1 MKQILVYLA
10 VSLSMMFSLP
20 VLADVSPD
28 ALARNTTDEVVN
40 IVKKDPDFKRA
51 HSKKI
56 DDLVEAKILPH
67 FDFERM
73 TRLAV
78 ARNWNVATPEQQ
90 ASLVKEFRS
99 LLVHTYAA
107 SISSVAEYKIDVL
120 PVRMAAGD
128 SDVTVDSTVTRPG
141 TAPITISYRM
151 EKKGGSWLVYDVVVD
166 NVSLVTNYRSNFNS
180 EVRRSGI
187 DGLIQALVRRNQQ
200 TAN

>member
-1 MKQILVYLA
+1 MKQILVYIA
-10 VSLSMMFSLP
+10 VSVSLMFSLP
-20 VLADVSPD
+20 VLAEVAPDV
-28 ALARNTTDEVVN
+28 LARNTTDEVVS

-51 HSKKI
+51 NSRKI
-56 DDLVEAKILPH
+56 DNLVEAKILPH

-78 ARNWNVATPEQQ
+78 ARNWNSATPEQQ
-90 ASLVKEFRS
+90 TKLVNEFRT

-107 SISSVAEYKIDVL
+107 SISSVADYKIDVL

-128 SDVTVDSTVTRPG
+128 TDVTVDTTVTRPG

-151 EKKGGSWLVYDVVVD
+151 ENKGGSWLVYDVVVE

-200 TAN
+200 TPN